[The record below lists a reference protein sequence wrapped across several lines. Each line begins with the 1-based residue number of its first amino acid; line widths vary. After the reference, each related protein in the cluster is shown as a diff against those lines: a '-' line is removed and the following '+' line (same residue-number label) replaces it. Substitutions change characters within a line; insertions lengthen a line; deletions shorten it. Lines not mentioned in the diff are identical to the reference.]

1 MILLLLTMT
10 HFKMIAEQNFK
21 NLCNLTTSLVG
32 LRKGALSYRS
42 RKSEYQIPR
51 SVVSVI
57 SRIVNETKREIIAKA
72 LKRDRS
78 LIYHYEKMHES
89 NYRSFPKYREIFNL
103 VFNAYSNI
111 QDSKR
116 IFTDLYH
123 LKQYLKDKGVES
135 SNKHQ
140 TIIRITSGK
149 VEADIKVSYKD
160 LYNQLELCK
169 LALQDCKYNLE
180 II

>member
-1 MILLLLTMT
+1 MT

-32 LRKGALSYRS
+32 LRKGSLSYRS

-51 SVVSVI
+51 SVASVI
-57 SRIVNETKREIIAKA
+57 SRIVDETKREIIAKE

-78 LIYHYEKMHES
+78 LIYHYEKMHKS

-116 IFTDLYH
+116 IFTDLNH

-160 LYNQLELCK
+160 FYNQLELCK